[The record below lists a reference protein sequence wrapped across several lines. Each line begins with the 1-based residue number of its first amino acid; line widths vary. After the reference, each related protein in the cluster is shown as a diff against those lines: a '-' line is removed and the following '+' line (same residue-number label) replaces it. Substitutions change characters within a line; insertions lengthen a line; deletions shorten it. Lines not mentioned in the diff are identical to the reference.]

1 MAKFVSCN
9 NQVSARYLK
18 RKPLGTV
25 VRHHCGRE
33 DVLFTRMAGGWLR
46 SREDFP
52 GLRPVVVSSAATAAE
67 CNCAYGCADSWAR
80 VY

>member
-46 SREDFP
+46 ERTDFS
-52 GLRPVVVSSAATAAE
+52 GLRPEVVTSAAVAAE
-67 CNCAYGCADSWAR
+67 CNTAVGCKESWAK